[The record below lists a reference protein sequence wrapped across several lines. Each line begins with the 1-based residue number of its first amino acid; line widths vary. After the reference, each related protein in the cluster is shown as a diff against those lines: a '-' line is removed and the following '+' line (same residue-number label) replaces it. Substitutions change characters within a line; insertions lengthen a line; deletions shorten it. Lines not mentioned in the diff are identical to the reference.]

1 MDKYTVA
8 EEAYKNGY
16 EAGKKSAAPK
26 RGKPNPHYITYCD
39 SDGDPVVSYL
49 DGLECPFCGSTGV
62 MKFCPNCGSEM
73 ILDEVVLASYAR
85 AIHHNKENPTK

>member
-39 SDGDPVVSYL
+39 
-49 DGLECPFCGSTGV
+49 
-62 MKFCPNCGSEM
+62 
-73 ILDEVVLASYAR
+73 
-85 AIHHNKENPTK
+85 

>member
-26 RGKPNPHYITYCD
+26 RTGGFGSRRDLPSDPHT
-39 SDGDPVVSYL
+39 
-49 DGLECPFCGSTGV
+49 GLPQRACSARRRQSRSGV
-62 MKFCPNCGSEM
+62 
-73 ILDEVVLASYAR
+73 
-85 AIHHNKENPTK
+85 